1 MPGLH
6 QEKRLKEGDQ
16 FVQMVRVMRSAQKSY
31 SKERIASNLEKARR
45 LEKRV
50 DGWLNELGTK

>member
-1 MPGLH
+1 M
-6 QEKRLKEGDQ
+6 KEGDQ
-16 FVQMVRVMRSAQKSY
+16 FVQMVRVMRTTQKSY
-31 SKERIASNLEKARR
+31 WKERNPSNLEKARR

>member
-1 MPGLH
+1 MPGLF

-16 FVQMVRVMRSAQKSY
+16 FVQMVRVMRTAQKSY
-31 SKERIASNLEKARR
+31 WKERNPSNLEKARR

>member
-1 MPGLH
+1 M
-6 QEKRLKEGDQ
+6 KEGDQ